1 MTNYFRD
8 LRDPTYFYLKVFLR
22 EFLSIFGTEIS
33 ILDYSLLL
41 NYFLLDSQL
50 FQAVISEQ
58 GARIHLNLFQ
68 QNFLYKDFMIWSR
81 KCPYLSVSICNKPV
95 KCNIFKAE
103 YLNFYLFDFFFPALS
118 IFRPILLYSLVK
130 TTNF

>member
-68 QNFLYKDFMIWSR
+68 QNFLYKDFKI
-81 KCPYLSVSICNKPV
+81 
-95 KCNIFKAE
+95 
-103 YLNFYLFDFFFPALS
+103 
-118 IFRPILLYSLVK
+118 
-130 TTNF
+130 